1 MAENKDGLDESALA
15 ELRRAEGDAR
25 ERMGLAREPP
35 AATLSDSLRVNG
47 TIRFPTHV
55 RAVQAPEASEEE
67 RAARQRQRRLE
78 RVERVVPQKYAGL
91 TLDSPVL
98 VRRVTART
106 AIDAARK
113 LLDSPG
119 LVFVGNSGSGKTTL
133 ACAAMADWI
142 VAKGGTPYF
151 VACRALAAARMAH
164 SLGEGEADIV
174 SRAVAA
180 DLLILDDLG
189 VGDDAHR
196 SAVGDVIDERYDRM
210 RVTWVTTGFDAANI
224 TGKYGEGRSRR
235 VFAKP
240 NERIAC
246 GVAK

>member
-1 MAENKDGLDESALA
+1 MAESKDGIDEA
-15 ELRRAEGDAR
+15 ELRRLEGDAR
-25 ERMGLAREPP
+25 ERMGLPRDRPVKAPK
-35 AATLSDSLRVNG
+35 RVG
-47 TIRFPTHV
+47 EVLVAPTRL
-55 RAVQAPEASEEE
+55 RAVQEPEGPSEEE

-78 RVERVVPQKYAGL
+78 RVERVVPQRYGGL
-91 TLDSPVL
+91 TLAWPGL
-98 VRRVTART
+98 ARRVAAKT
-106 AIDAARK
+106 AIEATRK
-113 LLDSPG
+113 LLDAPG

-142 VAKGGTPYF
+142 VAKSGTPYF

-174 SRAVAA
+174 ERALKA

-196 SAVGDVIDERYDRM
+196 SAVGDVIDERYDRL

-235 VFAKP
+235 IFAKP
-240 NERIAC
+240 NETIMCGIA
-246 GVAK
+246 K